1 MKKIVFVLLLGVG
14 AGYQIGWQ
22 DAQKHTESFV
32 KRTIDKV
39 GGKARGQYGNDVD
52 AQMERLEKR

>member
-1 MKKIVFVLLLGVG
+1 MKKLVFVLLLGVG

-22 DAQKHTESFV
+22 DAQKNTESIV

-39 GGKARGQYGNDVD
+39 GGNSRGKYGNDID
-52 AQMERLEKR
+52 GQMDRLEKR

>member
-1 MKKIVFVLLLGVG
+1 MKKIVFFMLVGVG

-22 DAQKHTESFV
+22 DAQKNTVSIV

-39 GGKARGQYGNDVD
+39 GGNSRGKYGNDID
-52 AQMERLEKR
+52 SQMEKLEKR

>member
-1 MKKIVFVLLLGVG
+1 MKKLVLVLLIGVA

-22 DAQKHTESFV
+22 DAQKHTETVV

-39 GGKARGQYGNDVD
+39 GGKTRGQYGNDVD
-52 AQMERLEKR
+52 AQMEKLEKR